1 MFFSVLRFVD
11 SVPYDLQ
18 PRSERQA
25 SVVVC
30 VVDLPPVAFAVSR
43 VRLGKLSPRKLL
55 CVQRVKGKDPRRRRL
70 RRRRLRPPPSFQE
83 DGRIVP
89 VTGGP
94 VDWWTGGPVDW
105 WTGGPVDQ

>member
-43 VRLGKLSPRKLL
+43 VRVGKLSPRKLL
-55 CVQRVKGKDPRRRRL
+55 CVQGVIGKDPRRRRL
-70 RRRRLRPPPSFQE
+70 RAPPSFQE
-83 DGRIVP
+83 DGGIVP

-94 VDWWTGGPVDW
+94 VDRWIGGLVDR